1 MNAHRSLILSG
12 SIGQGHNSVAEVCA
26 AALAQVPS
34 DAEILDCMEGLGGPG
49 QRVGEFVFRKA
60 LDRAPLYDALHFSQF
75 RTGSRLAGAMERAA
89 AQRLTKALG
98 RRTPS
103 EGDLLLSVFATGAG
117 AAGRLR
123 QADPRWRTAV
133 FCTDATAHRLWIHS
147 GVERYFVCS
156 SMAAATVRQYE
167 PLADVVELPPPVR
180 PQFFA
185 APTREVARD
194 NLGVEPGVPLALLM
208 AGGWGLGPQ
217 VEVARSLSAHGYL
230 VAAVAGSNP
239 ALAARLR
246 HEALDTSQKGAV
258 LPFGYTE
265 RVPEL
270 MAAADVVITTPG
282 QTCHEARAVGRPLVV
297 MDSVPGHGRENL
309 LLEVMKGGT
318 LACLAQPES
327 VAAAVDAVLDG
338 RLPPA
343 EPWPITSPGEWQAQF
358 LAGIADLVGL
368 EGHGTDQA
376 SR

>member
-1 MNAHRSLILSG
+1 MRSHRSLILSG

-26 AALAQVPS
+26 TVLAEVPS
-34 DAEILDCMEGLGGPG
+34 STEIIDCMEGLGGPG
-49 QRVGEFVFRKA
+49 QRVGELVFRKA

-75 RTGSRLAGAMERAA
+75 RAGSRLAGTMERAA

-98 RRTPS
+98 RRSPG

-123 QADPRWRTAV
+123 QRDPRWRAAV
-133 FCTDATAHRLWIHS
+133 FCTDATAHRLWIHP
-147 GVERYFVCS
+147 GIERYFVCS
-156 SMAAATVRQYE
+156 MMAAATVRQYD

-185 APTREVARD
+185 APDRTEARERLD
-194 NLGVEPGVPLALLM
+194 IEQGVPLALLM

-217 VEVARSLSAHGYL
+217 VEVARSLSADGYL

-239 ALAARLR
+239 ALASRLR
-246 HEALDTSQKGAV
+246 HESMDTSQKGAV
-258 LPFGYTE
+258 LPFGYTD

-270 MAAADVVITTPG
+270 MAAADVVITSPG
-282 QTCHEARAVGRPLVV
+282 QTCHEARVVGRPLVV

-309 LLEVMKGGT
+309 LLEVTKGGA
-318 LACLAQPES
+318 LACLAQPDS
-327 VAAAVDAVLDG
+327 VVAAVDAVLDG
-338 RLPPA
+338 QVPPA
-343 EPWPITSPGEWQAQF
+343 DPWPIASPHEWQVQF

-368 EGHGTDQA
+368 ADDTAQGAGT
-376 SR
+376 